1 MSGERKS
8 WRTEAGEL
16 AQRFALPSGVLV
28 TFVLFGLIIIPALLR
43 ERRAPDATPSDKPAA
58 ASSGWLDQAEAPPS
72 KGKDLPPVD
81 PATVLS
87 PTPTLLDR
95 GAALFKQNCT
105 SCHGDGGRGDGP
117 AAGTLNPK
125 PRNFSQP
132 EKWTRGYRITDIFTT
147 ITTGLKGTGM
157 AAFDFVQPADRM
169 ALVHYVRSLGSF
181 DHGQEDARATE
192 ALAQGFRSKGVHIP
206 NRIPASLAIKK
217 MTQEEVAPPPLKMPA
232 RDDTSEIAELLR
244 RVVADPTAAGR
255 TVAATSNQYDLGS
268 VARAWTA
275 GVPGNGFRSAL
286 AGLGSSEWRVIT
298 TALLGIELPLLP
310 PADVHS
316 PDGGAR

>member
-147 ITTGLKGTGM
+147 ITTGLKAKSATSGS
-157 AAFDFVQPADRM
+157 
-169 ALVHYVRSLGSF
+169 VRGRRARPSAGSMRQQ
-181 DHGQEDARATE
+181 GRNSSTLRK
-192 ALAQGFRSKGVHIP
+192 ALATWNRSK
-206 NRIPASLAIKK
+206 
-217 MTQEEVAPPPLKMPA
+217 
-232 RDDTSEIAELLR
+232 
-244 RVVADPTAAGR
+244 
-255 TVAATSNQYDLGS
+255 
-268 VARAWTA
+268 
-275 GVPGNGFRSAL
+275 RS
-286 AGLGSSEWRVIT
+286 
-298 TALLGIELPLLP
+298 
-310 PADVHS
+310 
-316 PDGGAR
+316 